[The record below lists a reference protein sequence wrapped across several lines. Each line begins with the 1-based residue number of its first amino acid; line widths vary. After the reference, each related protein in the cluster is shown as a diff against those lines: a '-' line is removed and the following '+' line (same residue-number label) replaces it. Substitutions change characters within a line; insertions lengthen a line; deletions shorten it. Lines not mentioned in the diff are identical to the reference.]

1 MKLAKFIFDIPAN
14 LIAQN
19 PSKRREDSK
28 LMVVHRD
35 SGKMENKTFKDILD
49 YFDDKDVF
57 VVNNTKVFPAR
68 MYGSKEKTG
77 AKIEVFLLREL
88 NKQNYLWDVIV
99 DPARPS
105 FSAPGLLK
113 MDKVEDLYLQL
124 IPHNSFAQL
133 KTPLIVAATD
143 IEQGEIVYFDQ
154 GELIRPLMAS
164 SCLPGIFA
172 PVNFQKRMLVDGA
185 VLNNLPI
192 EPLLD
197 RQADFLIAS
206 NCNPHSLDK
215 PLNSTRTIIERSLLL
230 AVRNKTQ
237 ERLQRCDIVLEP
249 KEVGRYDIFDVR
261 KAREIFQIGYR
272 CALKQPILLSS
283 LSKK

>member
-1 MKLAKFIFDIPAN
+1 MKIGLVLSGGGARGIMHLGVIKALNEQGIVPDFIAGTSAGA
-14 LIAQN
+14 IAGALVAHGYSPDEVLQI
-19 PSKRREDSK
+19 
-28 LMVVHRD
+28 LL
-35 SGKMENKTFKDILD
+35 KT
-49 YFDDKDVF
+49 
-57 VVNNTKVFPAR
+57 N
-68 MYGSKEKTG
+68 
-77 AKIEVFLLREL
+77 FL
-88 NKQNYLWDVIV
+88 KYL
-99 DPARPS
+99 RPS

-272 CALKQPILLSS
+272 CALKQPMLLSS

>member
-1 MKLAKFIFDIPAN
+1 MKIGLVLSGGGARGIMHLGVIKALNEQGIVPDFIAGTSAVA
-14 LIAQN
+14 IAGALVCHGYSPDEVLQI
-19 PSKRREDSK
+19 
-28 LMVVHRD
+28 LL
-35 SGKMENKTFKDILD
+35 KT
-49 YFDDKDVF
+49 
-57 VVNNTKVFPAR
+57 N
-68 MYGSKEKTG
+68 
-77 AKIEVFLLREL
+77 FL
-88 NKQNYLWDVIV
+88 KYL
-99 DPARPS
+99 RPS

-124 IPHNSFAQL
+124 LPHNSFAQL

-206 NCNPHSLDK
+206 NCNPHSLD
-215 PLNSTRTIIERSLLL
+215 LSL
-230 AVRNKTQ
+230 
-237 ERLQRCDIVLEP
+237 IH
-249 KEVGRYDIFDVR
+249 I
-261 KAREIFQIGYR
+261 
-272 CALKQPILLSS
+272 
-283 LSKK
+283 

>member
-1 MKLAKFIFDIPAN
+1 MKIGLVLSGGGARGIMHLGVIKALNEQGIYPNFIAGTSAGAIAGA
-14 LIAQN
+14 LIAHGYPPEEILQI
-19 PSKRREDSK
+19 
-28 LMVVHRD
+28 LL
-35 SGKMENKTFKDILD
+35 KTNFFKYLR
-49 YFDDKDVF
+49 
-57 VVNNTKVFPAR
+57 PA
-68 MYGSKEKTG
+68 
-77 AKIEVFLLREL
+77 
-88 NKQNYLWDVIV
+88 
-99 DPARPS
+99 

-124 IPHNSFAQL
+124 LPHNSFSQL

-143 IEQGEIVYFDQ
+143 IEQGEIVYFDK

-172 PVNFQKRMLVDGA
+172 PVNFQKRQLVDGA

-192 EPLLD
+192 EPLQE

-206 NCNPHSLDK
+206 NCNPHSFDK
-215 PLNSTRTIIERSLLL
+215 PISSTRNIVERSMLL

-237 ERLQRCDIVLEP
+237 ERLQQCQVVFEP
-249 KEVGRYDIFDVR
+249 KEVGRFDIFDVR

-272 CALKQPILLSS
+272 TAHTHPALQSLLS
-283 LSKK
+283 